1 MYIFIYVFIYL
12 PAPINLK
19 RHHHNPAEHHNPMD
33 CGGVFPVSRGFENE
47 DMMNE
52 LCLVFTVSRCTIL
65 IGGAMGGST
74 LASAEEEVSKR

>member
-1 MYIFIYVFIYL
+1 
-12 PAPINLK
+12 
-19 RHHHNPAEHHNPMD
+19 MD

-52 LCLVFTVSRCTIL
+52 LCFVFTVSRCTIW